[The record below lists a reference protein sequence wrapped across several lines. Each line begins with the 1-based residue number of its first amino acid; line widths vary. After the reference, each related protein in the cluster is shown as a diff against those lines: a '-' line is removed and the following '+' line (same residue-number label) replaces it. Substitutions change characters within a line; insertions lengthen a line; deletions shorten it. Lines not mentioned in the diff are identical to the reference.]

1 MNNKYGC
8 VNISELKWA
17 GRYLAL
23 FSLSTV
29 SEYGGGWGK
38 NEQTKKFF
46 RWQFQAYFL
55 SQLHWCIFTAK
66 LLLLV
71 HEIYRRI
78 LCLLE
83 PKPNISLYMLC
94 MVLDLGEK
102 NYYTDLKYPAAT
114 STLHLVPNLS
124 GHWLISTG
132 LRCISQAGM
141 NCMHPA
147 DVPSL
152 PVVLHKFIHLFS
164 AQNPCITISMLQVAS
179 TNLWFFDSLSQCMWE
194 LGREVCARVCVCVFQ
209 AAEWKSIWSCL
220 WQCLWQWQPAL
231 LVEKPVWLEPLPA
244 VVVAGG
250 GGGGLGVLLWSAQ
263 HMDDESGSL
272 EQA

>member
-1 MNNKYGC
+1 MNKQRN
-8 VNISELKWA
+8 SDD
-17 GRYLAL
+17 R
-23 FSLSTV
+23 
-29 SEYGGGWGK
+29 
-38 NEQTKKFF
+38 F
-46 RWQFQAYFL
+46 RLIFL

-78 LCLLE
+78 LACRNWSQIY
-83 PKPNISLYMLC
+83 PYSLC
-94 MVLDLGEK
+94 IVLDLGK
-102 NYYTDLKYPAAT
+102 KIYYTDLKYPAAT

-132 LRCISQAGM
+132 LRCICRSGI
-141 NCMHPA
+141 NCTHPA

-152 PVVLHKFIHLFS
+152 PVVPRKFIHLFS
-164 AQNPCITISMLQVAS
+164 AQNPCITISLLWVAS

-194 LGREVCARVCVCVFQ
+194 LRRDVCSHVRVCVCACQ

-231 LVEKPVWLEPLPA
+231 LVEKPIWLEPLPA

-263 HMDDESGSL
+263 HMDDESESL
-272 EQA
+272 KQA

>member
-8 VNISELKWA
+8 VNISELEWA

-29 SEYGGGWGK
+29 SGYGRRK
-38 NEQTKKFF
+38 KKNNEQTKEFSDDRFRPIFF
-46 RWQFQAYFL
+46 P
-55 SQLHWCIFTAK
+55 SLHWCIFTAK

-78 LCLLE
+78 LPCRIWGQIY
-83 PKPNISLYMLC
+83 PYMLYI
-94 MVLDLGEK
+94 VLVFGGEK
-102 NYYTDLKYPAAT
+102 IYYTDVKYPAAT

-132 LRCISQAGM
+132 LRCIFRSWM
-141 NCMHPA
+141 NCTHPA
-147 DVPSL
+147 DVLSL
-152 PVVLHKFIHLFS
+152 PVVPHKFIHLFS
-164 AQNPCITISMLQVAS
+164 AQNPCITISVLWVAS

-194 LGREVCARVCVCVFQ
+194 LGREVCVCVSSSRV
-209 AAEWKSIWSCL
+209 ESIWSCL

-231 LVEKPVWLEPLPA
+231 LVEKPLWLEPLPA
-244 VVVAGG
+244 VLVAGG
-250 GGGGLGVLLWSAQ
+250 GGGGLGVMLWSAQ
-263 HMDDESGSL
+263 HMDDESKSL
-272 EQA
+272 ERA